1 MCVFPIAKLPLISL
15 RDPKSSIRL
24 VAESVMDFTLAKQ
37 NKTNISRSSRAKSG
51 HSSVVV
57 DHVKTTGHNIKWD
70 RFDVLASAKTIVF
83 PNVNVSSE
91 KLLRCK
97 LFPLMVSTYVNV
109 LMQIIGLLRSV
120 SSVYLPDL

>member
-37 NKTNISRSSRAKSG
+37 NKTNISRSSRAKRG
-51 HSSVVV
+51 HSSAVV

-91 KLLRCK
+91 KLLRYK